1 MAAHAVRYAQPLC
14 SARSYSGA
22 HEPSGAW
29 VHLFSCT
36 LVFRHIVLTLPAV
49 PFTAV
54 PFPAVRSV
62 LRHRGFWSGIFH
74 PCPAGGNPDRAPSMK
89 WGVEE
94 DKGLKA
100 CSRSRVLRRPSF
112 RPCPAAAVPAL
123 LYRYLWEGRAVTL
136 SCVVENLGKAAFLC
150 LGMFLTMTALIPF
163 RRLKS
168 PQVLRKPSPEAF
180 L

>member
-14 SARSYSGA
+14 SARPYPGA

-29 VHLFSCT
+29 VLLFSCA
-36 LVFRHIVLTLPAV
+36 LAFRHMVPTL
-49 PFTAV
+49 
-54 PFPAVRSV
+54 PAVRSV

-94 DKGLKA
+94 DKGVKA

-112 RPCPAAAVPAL
+112 RPCPAAAVPAF
-123 LYRYLWEGRAVTL
+123 LYRYLREGWAVTL
-136 SCVVENLGKAAFLC
+136 SCVVENLGKAAFFC
-150 LGMFLTMTALIPF
+150 LGMFLTVLIPF